1 MGGVFSGGGGG
12 GGGNEK
18 IAEMFKEG
26 MEATKPPAQE
36 AEPVPVTGA
45 ETKLAANT
53 RARRRMGTRLLFSQE
68 RSAGL
73 GTQQSKLG
81 GASPGENTLA

>member
-1 MGGVFSGGGGG
+1 MGGVFSGGGG
-12 GGGNEK
+12 NSQAMEEIVK
-18 IAEMFKEG
+18 EIKAAE
-26 MEATKPPAQE
+26 PPKE

-81 GASPGENTLA
+81 GAGPGENTLA